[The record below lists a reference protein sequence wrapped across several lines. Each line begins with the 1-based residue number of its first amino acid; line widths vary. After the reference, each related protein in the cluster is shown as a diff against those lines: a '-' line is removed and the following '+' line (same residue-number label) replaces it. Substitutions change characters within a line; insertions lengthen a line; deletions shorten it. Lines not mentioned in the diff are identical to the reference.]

1 MDKWEKLKLLIQA
14 DLAYKTHYSFERPVE
29 HDKLYRVLEWMK
41 ELENTALREE
51 KISDALKVINETHG
65 ETLKRLADTPKGF
78 LFTDVPEFDKA
89 TWKKMLEN
97 LEGLS

>member
-1 MDKWEKLKLLIQA
+1 MDKWQKLKQLIQA
-14 DLAYKTHYSFERPVE
+14 DLSYNVHCSFERPVE
-29 HDKLYRVLEWMK
+29 QDKLYRVLEWMK
-41 ELENTALREE
+41 TLEKTESRQETISEALN
-51 KISDALKVINETHG
+51 VINETHK
-65 ETLKRLADTPKGF
+65 ETLQRLAEGPKGF